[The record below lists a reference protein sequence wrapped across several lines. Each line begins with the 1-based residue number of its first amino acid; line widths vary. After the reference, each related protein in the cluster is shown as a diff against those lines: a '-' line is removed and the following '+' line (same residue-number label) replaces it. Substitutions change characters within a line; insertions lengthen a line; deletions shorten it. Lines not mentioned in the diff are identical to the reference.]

1 MSQENVEL
9 MREFVE
15 AWERGD
21 VETMEALFQGRIG
34 PNFEF
39 HPLYL
44 DRAYKGAEVRQMWA
58 DITGTWEDY
67 RSEVEEI
74 LDLGEHVLTVA
85 RITGRGA
92 SGGVPIDQRIF
103 ILSRFQGE
111 TAVWAKS
118 FASKGEALEAAG
130 LRE

>member
-9 MREFVE
+9 MREFAE

-21 VETMEALFQGRIG
+21 VETMEALFQGRVG
-34 PNFEF
+34 ANFEF
-39 HPLYL
+39 QPLYL
-44 DRAYKGAEVRQMWA
+44 DRADKGAEVRQMWA

-85 RITGRGA
+85 RITGHGA

-118 FASKGEALEAAG
+118 FASKEEALEAVG
-130 LRE
+130 MRE